1 MSLQEDWKK
10 IKRYVQETFGIE
22 NPQIHDILWLIALN
36 EKGEFIE
43 RKISRNEK
51 MEWINYGLLVLLAR
65 EGYADIATGK
75 LLKPLPSLSITE
87 QNEKMYRMIT
97 TYFKD
102 MNIIFD

>member
-51 MEWINYGLLVLLAR
+51 MKWINYGLLVLLAR
-65 EGYADIATGK
+65 EGYADIATEK
-75 LLKPLPSLSITE
+75 LLRPLPSLPITE
-87 QNEKMYRMIT
+87 QNEKMYQMIT
-97 TYFKD
+97 NYFKE
-102 MNIIFD
+102 NKVGFD